1 MLTVS
6 GNLDDQKQER
16 FWRAAAAASERLE
29 GRNRTVS
36 FAAVIL
42 GKKHSLLRLEYA
54 VRFETNRVV
63 PAKTRRGTLLGRG
76 TFCCENS

>member
-1 MLTVS
+1 VLTVS

-42 GKKHSLLRLEYA
+42 GKNIRCFDSNMLFGSKPIEWYPQNAAGDSARKGHVLL
-54 VRFETNRVV
+54 
-63 PAKTRRGTLLGRG
+63 
-76 TFCCENS
+76 